1 MDTNNGRRY
10 EMIIWWSDE
19 DDAYVVEVPE
29 LPGCMAHGKTRQD
42 AIRNAEDAIRF
53 WIKTAKD
60 DGLEIPR
67 PRGRLVYA

>member
-1 MDTNNGRRY
+1 MNAENY

-19 DDAYVVEVPE
+19 DGAFVVEVPE
-29 LPGCMAHGKTRQD
+29 LPGCMAHGGTRQA
-42 AIRNAEDAIRF
+42 AIRNAEDAIRL
-53 WIKTAKD
+53 WLETAKD

>member
-1 MDTNNGRRY
+1 MNGEHY

-19 DDAYVVEVPE
+19 DAAYVVEVPE
-29 LPGCMAHGKTRQD
+29 LPGCMAHGAVRQD

-53 WIKTAKD
+53 WIQTAQE
-60 DGLEIPR
+60 DGLEIPQ

>member
-1 MDTNNGRRY
+1 MNAEHY

-19 DDAYVVEVPE
+19 DGAFVVEVPE
-29 LPGCMAHGKTRQD
+29 LPGCMAHGGTRQE
-42 AIRNAEDAIRF
+42 ATRNAEDAIRL
-53 WIKTAKD
+53 WLKIAKD